1 MDENLQEITPEQD
14 LFRRARLYIVKA
26 LFANQGLEP
35 VGLKAV
41 YVGPDKKE
49 EDGV

>member
-26 LFANQGLEP
+26 LFANPWLLP
-35 VGLKAV
+35 VGLNAV
-41 YVGPDKKE
+41 YVVPEKKE
-49 EDGV
+49 QDGG